1 MQKPVFFNDIP
12 QITKSKGFISA
23 VILAIIIANFF
34 IPHFTAGLLIA
45 STLSILFKLG
55 YFIFN
60 SMFNNSNELNINRL
74 ANLSI
79 LILLIGNILHFL
91 GPEVHLLT
99 GVALT
104 ISTIAP
110 IIACCLSLFI
120 YSAIVFMHSKN
131 DPNSYFKIFNL
142 SIKHRNLGYFILA
155 IIFLNLLFATLAL
168 TVLPSIII
176 YLHTP
181 IIIATSIISL
191 TIPLYAIYNALKETY
206 TNNIIYNTLK
216 PYEQET
222 TENLQPPAAKK
233 VQEITNKSDPEI
245 KHAPTCN
252 KS

>member
-1 MQKPVFFNDIP
+1 MQKPVFFNEIP

-45 STLSILFKLG
+45 STLSILLKLG

-60 SMFNNSNELNINRL
+60 SMFNNSNKLSINRL

-99 GVALT
+99 GIALT
-104 ISTIAP
+104 ISAIAP

-120 YSAIVFMHSKN
+120 YSAIAFMHSKN

-142 SIKHRNLGYFILA
+142 SIKHKSLGYFILA

-168 TVLPSIII
+168 TVLPSLII

-181 IIIATSIISL
+181 IIIATSITSL

-206 TNNIIYNTLK
+206 TSNIIYDTLK
-216 PYEQET
+216 PHEEET
-222 TENLQPPAAKK
+222 AENLNNTAAKRAQK
-233 VQEITNKSDPEI
+233 TNDNENQEINNV
-245 KHAPTCN
+245 ATCN
-252 KS
+252 KN